1 MAGARPFHRPGKEET
16 ESDGFWRNPG
26 RLQPFVQDL
35 PGPLGCL
42 PAGCGPV
49 DLSLRYILHCPHL
62 TNVGVLLELSRSQG
76 SERQHRVAADVGE
89 TGKTGWRTPGLVQI
103 L

>member
-49 DLSLRYILHCPHL
+49 DLSLIPILPSIPL
-62 TNVGVLLELSRSQG
+62 IDVGAMLELSRSH
-76 SERQHRVAADVGE
+76 QHRVVYLHTQLKSAPI
-89 TGKTGWRTPGLVQI
+89 KLS
-103 L
+103 